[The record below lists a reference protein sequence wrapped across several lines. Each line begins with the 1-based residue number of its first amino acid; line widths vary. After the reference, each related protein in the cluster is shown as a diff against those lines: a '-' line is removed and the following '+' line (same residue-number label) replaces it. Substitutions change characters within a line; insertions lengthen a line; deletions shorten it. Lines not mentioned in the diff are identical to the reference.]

1 MSECSRC
8 GQCCR
13 YINFGLAN
21 NLKAEAREYLMA
33 KGAYIDQGFM
43 VLDHTCPNLKEG
55 VWIDDPGYEFE
66 SEGAPLLKHGHI
78 GSICLIHD
86 HKPKLCR
93 QFDGRRYINHTL
105 YYVPEGCSMVK

>member
-8 GQCCR
+8 GRCCR

-33 KGAYIDQGFM
+33 KGAYIDQGFV
-43 VLDHTCPNLKEG
+43 VLDHTCPHLMVIYKNNIPEEECTFMPEEMIRDGRAITKCR
-55 VWIDDPGYEFE
+55 IN
-66 SEGAPLLKHGHI
+66 
-78 GSICLIHD
+78 D

-93 QFDGRRYINHTL
+93 QFDGRQYINHTL